1 MTLEEKIELIK
12 NERESAIAA
21 LTLYIDTL
29 YNSTNGI
36 FETTV
41 VEKEGEKPSIERVL
55 KPDLN
60 LDEQTVKFAET
71 FEADAKKYE
80 KVRTKLST
88 GDFNLSLPDVAR
100 VGLAY
105 TFSLVLLQRRIDE
118 GRKAVDNISKIVNVL
133 IDSSEETQN
142 IDFSKEE

>member
-60 LDEQTVKFAET
+60 LDEQTIKFAET
-71 FEADAKKYE
+71 FEADAKKY
-80 KVRTKLST
+80 
-88 GDFNLSLPDVAR
+88 
-100 VGLAY
+100 
-105 TFSLVLLQRRIDE
+105 
-118 GRKAVDNISKIVNVL
+118 
-133 IDSSEETQN
+133 
-142 IDFSKEE
+142 